1 MVFTG
6 YTLEE
11 LRALPSPHV
20 ARALAAIDLL
30 VDGRFDAARLDT
42 QRRWVGS
49 TNQTLHFFTARY
61 SLSDFTAPNTVELR
75 FENGA
80 LTINGW
86 PAAADALRRR

>member
-6 YTLEE
+6 YTLDE
-11 LRALPSPHV
+11 LRRLPSPHV

-30 VDGRFDAARLDT
+30 VDGRFDEARPDT
-42 QRRWVGS
+42 RRRWIGS
-49 TNQTLHFFTARY
+49 TNQTLHFFTSRY
-61 SLSDFTAPNTVELR
+61 SAADFQAPNTVELR
-75 FENGA
+75 FEKGA